1 MDYSLLPKIEAV
13 PEAAS
18 MIETFRAIG
27 YNLETAV
34 ADILDNSITAGAK
47 NIYIER
53 IWDGGKTI
61 ITIKDDGLGMNSEDI
76 VEAMRPGAQNPL
88 DSRGINDLGRFGL
101 GMKTASFS
109 QCRKLT
115 VISKKAGY
123 HSAYWTWDLDYVAV
137 THKWE
142 LIRWAPDKF
151 ITALDEQASGTLIIW
166 TDLDRVIPP
175 STSADDIVAKQKFSD
190 AWARVKSHIAM
201 TFHRFP

>member
-166 TDLDRVIPP
+166 TD
-175 STSADDIVAKQKFSD
+175 
-190 AWARVKSHIAM
+190 
-201 TFHRFP
+201 